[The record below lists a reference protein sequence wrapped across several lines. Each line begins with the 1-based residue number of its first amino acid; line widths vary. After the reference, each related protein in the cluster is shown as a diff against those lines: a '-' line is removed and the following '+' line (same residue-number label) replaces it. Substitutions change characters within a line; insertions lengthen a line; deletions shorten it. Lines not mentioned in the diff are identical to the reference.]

1 MRNSKR
7 LGVLSSVY
15 RTLLLLGG
23 ALAFAGDRLSLPV
36 LTNLALLCI
45 GLLMALVGG
54 ELIVTKRAVF
64 ALGGWTYTQGKEV
77 FEGLAAQLWGVLFLG
92 LGMLAILL
100 TLARWFAP
108 YMLKSYSSSLQGTPA
123 GSGLALFGLGVM
135 AVLYGGIRLLAGSAG
150 LDLGALT
157 GLSNFLDRMAGAV
170 VLLVGLGLVLVGF
183 LLIAAPGIV
192 FALIEQLKTLILQLI
207 LS

>member
-1 MRNSKR
+1 MRNSKK
-7 LGVLSSVY
+7 LGLLPSVY

-23 ALAFAGDRLSLPV
+23 ALAFAGDRLSLPL
-36 LTNLALLCI
+36 LTNLALLCV
-45 GLLMALVGG
+45 GLLMVLVGG

-92 LGMLAILL
+92 LGILMIL
-100 TLARWFAP
+100 FTLAKWIAP
-108 YMLKSYSSSLQGTPA
+108 STTKSYWSTLQSTPA
-123 GSGLALFGLGVM
+123 GLGLILMGFGAM

-150 LDLGALT
+150 LDLGLLT

-170 VLLVGLGLVLVGF
+170 VLLIGLGLALVGF
-183 LLIAAPGIV
+183 LLIVAPGIV
-192 FALIEQLKTLILQLI
+192 FAIIEQLKTLVEQLI

>member
-1 MRNSKR
+1 MSNSKR
-7 LGVLSSVY
+7 PGVLSSVY
-15 RTLLLLGG
+15 LTLLLLGG

-45 GLLMALVGG
+45 GLLMVLVGG

-64 ALGGWTYTQGKEV
+64 ALGGLAYTQGKEV

-92 LGMLAILL
+92 LGMLVILF

-108 YMLKSYSSSLQGTPA
+108 YVLKSYWSTLQGTPA
-123 GSGLALFGLGVM
+123 GVGLALFGLGVM
-135 AVLYGGIRLLAGSAG
+135 AVLYGAIRLLAGSAG

-170 VLLVGLGLVLVGF
+170 VLLIGLGLVLVGL
-183 LLIAAPGIV
+183 LLIVAPGIV